1 MRKSQALPCALAFFL
16 SFPLGM
22 AQAQPAQPPA
32 SDPGNKPLEADP
44 ARDSFQLALL
54 TYREAIETK
63 DPKRQQATFLAAI
76 RQFDRFQTKFP
87 KHADALKS
95 WSYSAVCYQKIGDTK
110 QFHRCLNQVVTQWK
124 TGPLVG
130 SAAYQLATDHYKSR
144 RYEPAA
150 ALYALAQTQS
160 DDKNIR
166 QRSLYNRALCFERLK
181 KRTETIGALR
191 AVLADK
197 DSPYQSSARR
207 VLAHYLKSEK
217 KSWEEALTLFEE
229 LAKSKEPKIRADA
242 ILQCAQLARDLKK
255 KPLAE
260 KYFRAILTTPGL
272 EEWRGEAQLSLMS
285 EASHAKKHQD
295 VIALYGL
302 GDFALDKEP
311 RARRLHLA
319 AKAYEAVGEKG
330 KSTALY
336 KKLAQITPNTMTAL
350 EAGYLVL
357 SREYRTGSRDLRKQA
372 EAFLQRFES
381 VHPDDARIHNARLM
395 VAESHYKGGNFAKAT
410 EYYSRIDLKH
420 IDENNHASLRY
431 RMASSLLQSGSDKNA
446 LTAFDEFISKHP
458 KHAQVGHALVKRAE
472 VFLKQ
477 KNATRAIAEF
487 DRLLK
492 SSKDALLHEYAWA
505 QKAIL
510 YKEASQFE
518 KLAECHQHLLK
529 DFPKRSA
536 KKQAASQFWL
546 GWAHFQLKQFKDCV
560 SPFQKARSGDPA
572 LHREASLHLV
582 LAHYQ
587 LEQRDPLQREIDAI
601 RNRYQSNQV
610 TIPRP
615 VFAWLGSSFATEK
628 RYDEA
633 WRYLQHA
640 ITPDEPSKTKA
651 IVWRHAGRAALE
663 TGHHEAAVRPLEIT
677 LKVEEGKYRKAETHH
692 FLARAHLGMKDTER
706 ARKAAEACLNFNPQG
721 ILNAQ
726 TRILLGDVAMEQG
739 NPNDASK
746 HFVVVVEFYSKD
758 PLILRT
764 ALHRA
769 IKALDL
775 KGDAASKKAA
785 KRYRER
791 LEKLQKQELS
801 SPRG

>member
-1 MRKSQALPCALAFFL
+1 MRNSQALSGPLAFFL
-16 SFPLGM
+16 SLLLGV
-22 AQAQPAQPPA
+22 AQAQPNPPA
-32 SDPGNKPLEADP
+32 KPTPGKTLEADP

-54 TYREAIETK
+54 TYQEAVENE
-63 DPKRQQATFLAAI
+63 DPEGQKATFLAAI
-76 RQFDRFQTKFP
+76 RQFSRFHTRFP

-95 WSYSAVCYQKIGDTK
+95 WYYSAVCYQKIGDLK
-110 QFHRCLNQVVTQWK
+110 QFHRCLNQVVTKWK
-124 TGPLVG
+124 EGPLVG
-130 SAAYQLATDHYKSR
+130 SAAFQLATDHYKSR
-144 RYEPAA
+144 RYEAAA
-150 ALYALAQTQS
+150 ALYALANSQS
-160 DDKNIR
+160 DDKATQ
-166 QRSLYNRALCFERLK
+166 QRSLYSRALCFERLK
-181 KRTETIGALR
+181 KQPETIAALR

-197 DSPYQSSARR
+197 GSPFQASARR
-207 VLAHYLKSEK
+207 VLAHYLKANKEN
-217 KSWEEALTLFEE
+217 WEEALTLFVE
-229 LAKSKEPKIRADA
+229 LAKSKEPKTRADA

-285 EASHAKKHQD
+285 EASLAKKHKD
-295 VIALYGL
+295 VIALYNL

-319 AKAYEAVGEKG
+319 AKAYEASGEKE

-372 EAFLQRFES
+372 EAFLHRFES

-395 VAESHYKGGNFAKAT
+395 VAENHFKSGKFGKAT
-410 EYYSRIDLKH
+410 DYYDRIDLKH
-420 IDENNHASLRY
+420 IDQSNHPSLRY
-431 RMASSLLQSGSDKNA
+431 RIASSLLQSGSEKPA
-446 LTAFDEFISKHP
+446 LKAFDEFIAKHP
-458 KHAQVGHALVKRAE
+458 QHAQVGHALVKRAE
-472 VFLKQ
+472 IFISQ
-477 KNATRAIAEF
+477 EDSTRALAEF

-492 SSKDALLHEYAWA
+492 NSKDRTLREYAWA
-505 QKAIL
+505 QKAVL
-510 YKEASQFE
+510 FKEA
-518 KLAECHQHLLK
+518 KKYAALAECHRQLLS

-536 KKQAASQFWL
+536 KKQAASNFWL
-546 GWAHFQLKQFKDCV
+546 GWAHFQLEEFKN
-560 SPFQKARSGDPA
+560 SLKPFQNARTGDPA
-572 LHREASLHLV
+572 LNKESSLHLV

-601 RNRYQSNQV
+601 RQRYQGDQV

-615 VFAWLGSSFATEK
+615 VYAWLGSKFATEK
-628 RYDEA
+628 KYEDA

-651 IVWRHAGRAALE
+651 VVWRHAGRAALE
-663 TGHHEAAVRPLEIT
+663 TGHHEQAVRPLEIT
-677 LKVEEGKYRKAETHH
+677 LKVEESKYRKAETQY
-692 FLARAHLGMKDTER
+692 FLARAHLGLMDTER
-706 ARKAAEACLNFNPQG
+706 ARKAAEACLQFNPQG
-721 ILNAQ
+721 ILNGQ
-726 TRILLGDVAMEQG
+726 TRILLGDVAMEGG
-739 NPNDASK
+739 NPNEAAK

-775 KGDAASKKAA
+775 KGDAKSKQAA

-791 LEKLQKQELS
+791 LEKFQKEELS